1 MATLEEQLKVF
12 GLNKEDPPSAA
23 AWQAF
28 LHHVRQAEQ
37 ANLLRAELFSTLSLP
52 NFENIII
59 HDTRG
64 RILDTNRNARQISGY
79 GLTELNGQPLRQ
91 LFTPESYPIVE
102 RAMREANP
110 LSHEVVLQHKEGQ
123 HIPAELIARQMTIN
137 NQPIQALLTRSIADR
152 KDIEQELER
161 QLRQSLLLN
170 QVIAAVTSTLEP
182 QELLHILCQQVAQ
195 TFELSSVA
203 FAILDR
209 EEKNLVIIAEH
220 LDETQPPALGTIIP
234 IANNPTTQYVV
245 KNKVPLLI
253 LNTQTDPRYE
263 SLREI
268 ARQRGTVTVLVV
280 PILRQGKV
288 IGTLGLN
295 TIRERNFTKG
305 ELQLAQHVA
314 AAASKALEN
323 AQLHEALQEE
333 LTERRRTEIELA
345 KARDEALEANRL
357 QAEFVAKVSHELRT
371 PLNAILGYTEMLQLG
386 IYGGI
391 SARQQEITHTIMK
404 RTEELIS
411 FVNDLL
417 DQAHLESGT
426 FVYTP
431 HPFAPRHLVEH
442 MFDTMSLLAQNKNL
456 NLSAEV
462 APDLPLVIIG
472 DVERLN
478 QIVAN
483 LISNAIKFTDAGDV
497 HLRLFRHDE
506 TQWGIAVSDTGR
518 GIAPEAQE
526 YIFEAFRQTVYSMTR
541 QHAGVGL
548 GLSIVKQLT
557 VLMGGTISL
566 HSVEN
571 QGSTFTILLP
581 LTIAQ
586 EKTA

>member
-1 MATLEEQLKVF
+1 MTTIADQLHTF
-12 GLNKEDPPSAA
+12 GLNQDEPPSAA

-28 LHHVRQAEQ
+28 IRHVREAERS
-37 ANLLRAELFSTLSLP
+37 NEERAELFRALALP
-52 NFENIII
+52 DYENIVI
-59 HDTRG
+59 HDERG

-79 GLTELNGQPLRQ
+79 TPAELNGQPLTR
-91 LFTPESYPIVE
+91 FFAPESQASVQQAIHQADSASY
-102 RAMREANP
+102 
-110 LSHEVVLQHKEGQ
+110 EVTLQHKDGQ
-123 HIPAELIARQMTIN
+123 QIPGELRTRQIVFHHQTVH
-137 NQPIQALLTRSIADR
+137 ALLLRSIADR
-152 KDIEQELER
+152 KYIERELER
-161 QLRQSLLLN
+161 QLRESLLLN

-182 QELLHILCQQVAQ
+182 QELLHILCQQVAR
-195 TFELSSVA
+195 TFDLSSVA

-209 EEKNLVIIAEH
+209 AEKNHIIIAEH

-234 IANNPTTQYVV
+234 IGGNLTTQYVV
-245 KNKVPLLI
+245 EHKIPLLI

-280 PILRQGKV
+280 PILRGGKV

-305 ELQLAQHVA
+305 EIQLAQHVA

-323 AQLHEALQEE
+323 AQLHEALQVE
-333 LTERRRTEIELA
+333 LTERRRTEAELA

-391 SARQQEITHTIMK
+391 SPRQKEITHTILK

-426 FVYTP
+426 FLYTP
-431 HPFAPRHLVEH
+431 RPFAPRYLVEH
-442 MFDTMSLLAQNKNL
+442 MFDTMSLLAQNKGL
-456 NLSAEV
+456 NLSAEIS
-462 APDLPLVIIG
+462 PDLPLLLIG

-478 QIVAN
+478 QIIAN
-483 LISNAIKFTDAGDV
+483 LISNAIKFTDVGDV
-497 HLRLFRHDE
+497 HLRLFRHDNS
-506 TQWGIAVSDTGR
+506 QWGISVSDTGR
-518 GIAPEAQE
+518 GIPNEAQD

-541 QHAGVGL
+541 QHSGVGL

-557 VLMGGTISL
+557 MLMGGTISL
-566 HSVEN
+566 QSVEN

-581 LTIAQ
+581 LTPVQ